1 MNNVTAPK
9 EYKLSKLNTYY
20 IFSLLFLLYFFDYVD
35 RMIVTSLMP
44 YIKLEYGL
52 TDTQSGLLVSVVYW
66 SIVAFV
72 LPVSILVDRWSRK
85 KTIGIMAMLWS
96 MATLAC
102 AFTKTFPQLLMTR
115 SAIGIGEAG
124 YAPAGTAMLSGLF
137 PPEKR
142 SRMMGLWNMSIP
154 LGIAVGIGV
163 GGFVAQHW
171 GWRHAFG
178 LVALPGA
185 LIAILFFFVKDYK
198 TVDLVQ
204 TVKPADTGK
213 NQQQQ
218 LDNFTRSEKDLWFA
232 GICGGLGESTSVPAW
247 VWRLIFVIFGGL
259 LGLVIYILL
268 WLNFTK
274 SEKDRWFA
282 GICGGLSE
290 CTSLPSWLWRLIFII
305 LFFIGFLGLLTY
317 ILIWIFYRKALF
329 FPFLQFIQTPSLIFT
344 YLGFIGCVFSN
355 NAITTWLPT
364 YYHRLEGLPL
374 GEAGMKTGGILM
386 LAVVGLPLGG
396 WLADVW
402 FKKRPSSRLLFPA
415 ITVALSSVVVFV
427 AFSFLEGKAQYVALL
442 LNGILGVGFVAA
454 AITATQET
462 VHAGLRAI
470 SYSVCV
476 VVQNILGASMGPI
489 VIGAFSD
496 AYGIKVAMTILPV
509 FLAVSALL
517 FFAGSFFYEKDL
529 KKVEKVTL
537 ECET

>member
-1 MNNVTAPK
+1 M
-9 EYKLSKLNTYY
+9 
-20 IFSLLFLLYFFDYVD
+20 
-35 RMIVTSLMP
+35 
-44 YIKLEYGL
+44 
-52 TDTQSGLLVSVVYW
+52 
-66 SIVAFV
+66 AFV
-72 LPVSILVDRWSRK
+72 
-85 KTIGIMAMLWS
+85 WS

-102 AFTKTFPQLLMTR
+102 AFTKTFPQLLITR

-178 LVALPGA
+178 LVAIPGA

-204 TVKPADTGK
+204 TVESSKVKMSKIDI
-213 NQQQQ
+213 
-218 LDNFTRSEKDLWFA
+218 FRS
-232 GICGGLGESTSVPAW
+232 
-247 VWRLIFVIFGGL
+247 
-259 LGLVIYILL
+259 
-268 WLNFTK
+268 
-274 SEKDRWFA
+274 
-282 GICGGLSE
+282 
-290 CTSLPSWLWRLIFII
+290 FI
-305 LFFIGFLGLLTY
+305 
-317 ILIWIFYRKALF
+317 R
-329 FPFLQFIQTPSLIFT
+329 TPSLILT
-344 YLGFIGCVFSN
+344 YVGFIGCVFTN

-364 YYHRLEGLPL
+364 YYHRLEGIPL

-386 LAVVGLPLGG
+386 LAVIGLPLGG

-415 ITVALSSVVVFV
+415 ITVALSSVVVFI
-427 AFSFLEGKAQYVALL
+427 AFSFLEGKAQYMALL
-442 LNGILGVGFVAA
+442 LYGILGVGFVAA

-476 VVQNILGASMGPI
+476 VVQNILGASLGPL

-496 AYGIKVAMTILPV
+496 AYGIKVAMTILPI
-509 FLAVSALL
+509 FLVASALL

-529 KKVEKVTL
+529 KKVEKITL
-537 ECET
+537 ECES

>member
-20 IFSLLFLLYFFDYVD
+20 IFTLLFLLYFFDYVD

-85 KTIGIMAMLWS
+85 KTIGIMALLWS

-178 LVALPGA
+178 LVAIPGA

-204 TVKPADTGK
+204 TV
-213 NQQQQ
+213 
-218 LDNFTRSEKDLWFA
+218 
-232 GICGGLGESTSVPAW
+232 ESSKVKMKKMD
-247 VWRLIFVIFGGL
+247 IF
-259 LGLVIYILL
+259 
-268 WLNFTK
+268 
-274 SEKDRWFA
+274 S
-282 GICGGLSE
+282 S
-290 CTSLPSWLWRLIFII
+290 FI
-305 LFFIGFLGLLTY
+305 
-317 ILIWIFYRKALF
+317 R
-329 FPFLQFIQTPSLIFT
+329 TPSLIFT
-344 YLGFIGCVFSN
+344 YLGFIGCVFTS

-364 YYHRLEGLPL
+364 YYHRLEGIPL

-386 LAVVGLPLGG
+386 LAVIGLPLGG

-415 ITVALSSVVVFV
+415 IMVALSSIVVFV
-427 AFSFLEGKAQYVALL
+427 AFSFLEGKAQYMALL
-442 LNGILGVGFVAA
+442 LYGILGVGFVAA

-476 VVQNILGASMGPI
+476 IVQNILGASLGPI

-496 AYGIKVAMTILPV
+496 AYGIKVAMTILPI
-509 FLAVSALL
+509 FLAASALL

-537 ECET
+537 ECEA

>member
-9 EYKLSKLNTYY
+9 EYKLSTLNTYY
-20 IFSLLFLLYFFDYVD
+20 IFTLLFLLYLFDYVD

-66 SIVAFV
+66 SVVVFV

-85 KTIGIMAMLWS
+85 KTIGIMALFWS

-102 AFTKTFPQLLMTR
+102 AFTKTFPQLLVAR

-142 SRMMGLWNMSIP
+142 SRMMGFWNMSIP
-154 LGIAVGIGV
+154 LGIAIGIGV
-163 GGFVAQHW
+163 GGFVAQQW

-178 LVALPGA
+178 LVAIPGA

-198 TVDLVQ
+198 TVDLVK
-204 TVKPADTGK
+204 TVGSAATGVNK
-213 NQQQQ
+213 VKMSKM
-218 LDNFTRSEKDLWFA
+218 DIFRS
-232 GICGGLGESTSVPAW
+232 
-247 VWRLIFVIFGGL
+247 
-259 LGLVIYILL
+259 
-268 WLNFTK
+268 
-274 SEKDRWFA
+274 
-282 GICGGLSE
+282 
-290 CTSLPSWLWRLIFII
+290 FIH
-305 LFFIGFLGLLTY
+305 
-317 ILIWIFYRKALF
+317 
-329 FPFLQFIQTPSLIFT
+329 TPSLIFT
-344 YLGFIGCVFSN
+344 YVGFIGCVFSN

-374 GEAGMKTGGILM
+374 GQAGMKTAGILM
-386 LAVVGLPLGG
+386 LAVIGLPLGG

-427 AFSFLEGKAQYVALL
+427 AFSFLEGKAQYMALL

-476 VVQNILGASMGPI
+476 IVQNILGASLGPI

-496 AYGIKVAMTILPV
+496 AYGIKVAMTILPI
-509 FLAVSALL
+509 FLAASALL

-537 ECET
+537 ECEA